1 MSEMQKD
8 INRLLDSPQIKAVEF
23 DVEELFERR
32 GGSWET
38 FDVYDLLVELLYF
51 WRYDLLDNRF
61 IIEGKKECSRF
72 EIFSYKERV
81 NRFLAKHTEGMA
93 RPLQIYF
100 AEVFNGLRT
109 IKRVQERVEFA
120 DRIRLF
126 SKEEDFE
133 DDNNS
138 FEIRFEYEKI
148 DLNN

>member
-1 MSEMQKD
+1 MQKD
-8 INRLLDSPQIKAVEF
+8 INRLLESPQLRAVEF
-23 DVEELFERR
+23 DIKELFERR
-32 GGSWET
+32 GGSWEF

-51 WRYDLLDNRF
+51 WRYDLLDNSF

-93 RPLQIYF
+93 KPLQIYIV
-100 AEVFNGLRT
+100 EVFNGLRT
-109 IKRVQERVEFA
+109 IKRIKERVEFA

-133 DDNNS
+133 DDKNP
-138 FEIRFEYEKI
+138 FKIMIEYENI
-148 DLNN
+148 DLD

>member
-1 MSEMQKD
+1 LSEIEKD
-8 INRLLDSPQIKAVEF
+8 LNKLLNSPQLRAVEF
-23 DVEELFERR
+23 DIEELFERR
-32 GGSWET
+32 DGSPET
-38 FDVYDLLVELLYF
+38 FDIYDVLVDLLYF
-51 WRYDLLDNRF
+51 WRYDLLDNNF
-61 IIEGKKECSRF
+61 ILEGQKECSRF

-81 NRFLAKHTEGMA
+81 NRFLAKHTEDMA

-109 IKRVQERVEFA
+109 IKHIKERVEIA

-138 FEIRFEYEKI
+138 FKIKVEYEKI
-148 DLNN
+148 DLNS

>member
-1 MSEMQKD
+1 MQKD

-72 EIFSYKERV
+72 EIFSFKERV
-81 NRFLAKHTEGMA
+81 NRFLTKHTEDMSK
-93 RPLQIYF
+93 PLQIYIV
-100 AEVFNGLRT
+100 EVFNGLRT
-109 IKRVQERVEFA
+109 IKRIKERVEFA

-126 SKEEDFE
+126 SKEEDFKKE
-133 DDNNS
+133 QNS
-138 FEIRFEYEKI
+138 LKIMVEYENI
-148 DLNN
+148 DLD